1 MKKILSLS
9 IILTFAI
16 LFTGCFNPVFND
28 IRKEVKLNDA
38 SVVGS
43 VSHMARV
50 KNNDKEYL
58 FAATGVLYFSQ
69 INAETENSDWYLCNI
84 SNFSTVKYDAINRV
98 YSGEKILQVAAD
110 SNYVYILTEKY
121 ISEDE
126 IQVSGRKL
134 YQTAIANALSKGS
147 QTWKEISVSGTYPKV
162 IFCTNEEGGS
172 TEAYVTYTNGSTKKL
187 SDKNL
192 SDINNE
198 VGNDYFGAAKFNRD
212 TVFHKTSA
220 ITTNG
225 TVLYKSSE
233 SYGEIDYSTDGT
245 NFSPTSLELK
255 AKVLSLA
262 LCGKELI
269 VGTSQGIKKIRLDAN
284 GVPKDVVHWST
295 NAEAAISK
303 VYEVKCLI
311 SVDSSLSDTEGCIYA
326 GVDFTGTGG
335 TFKNICLWSYE
346 PSRGNWNRE

>member
-9 IILTFAI
+9 IILTFAA

-43 VSHMARV
+43 ISHLARV
-50 KNNDKEYL
+50 SANGKEYL
-58 FAATGVLYFSQ
+58 FAATGILCFSQ
-69 INAETENSDWYLCNI
+69 LNATSENSDWYACEI
-84 SNFSTVKYDAINRV
+84 SNFSTVKYDAMNRV
-98 YSGEKILQVAAD
+98 FSGEKIIQVAAD
-110 SNYVYILTEKY
+110 LANVYIMTEYYESKDD
-121 ISEDE
+121 IELA
-126 IQVSGRKL
+126 GRKL
-134 YQTAIANALSKGS
+134 YKTTIANALSKGS
-147 QTWKEISVSGTYPKV
+147 QTWEEIKVSGKSPKT

-172 TEAYVTYTNGSTKKL
+172 TEAYVTYTSKETKKL
-187 SDKNL
+187 LDGSDA
-192 SDINNE
+192 SEQD
-198 VGNDYFGAAKFNRD
+198 VYGAANFGT

-225 TVLYKSSE
+225 IMLYKSSD

-245 NFSPTSLELK
+245 IFSTTSLELK
-255 AKVLSLA
+255 ASVLSLA
-262 LCGKELI
+262 VCGNELI
-269 VGTSQGIKKIRLDAN
+269 VGTSQGIKKVRLDAS
-284 GVPKDVVHWST
+284 GVPTTVVHWST
-295 NAEAAISK
+295 NAESAISK
-303 VYEVKCLI
+303 VYEVKCLL

-326 GVDFTGTGG
+326 GVDFTGSGG

>member
-50 KNNDKEYL
+50 KNNGKEYL

-69 INAETENSDWYLCNI
+69 INAGTENSDWYLCNI

-110 SNYVYILTEKY
+110 NTYVYILTEKY

-134 YQTAIANALSKGS
+134 YKTKIANALSKGS
-147 QTWKEISVSGTYPKV
+147 QTWEEISVSGTYPKV

-172 TEAYVTYTNGSTKKL
+172 TKAYVTHTNKET
-187 SDKNL
+187 KNL
-192 SDINNE
+192 LNE
-198 VGNDYFGAAKFNRD
+198 PDVSEQDVYGAVIFNGG

-225 TVLYKSSE
+225 TVLYRSSE

-262 LCGKELI
+262 LCGDELI
-269 VGTSQGIKKIRLDAN
+269 VGTSQGIKKIRLDAD
-284 GVPKDVVHWST
+284 GVPTAVVHWST

-311 SVDSSLSDTEGCIYA
+311 SVDSSKSDTEGCIYA

-346 PSRGNWNRE
+346 PIRGNWNRE

>member
-50 KNNDKEYL
+50 SYSDKEYL

-69 INAETENSDWYLCNI
+69 INAGTENSDWYLCNI

-110 SNYVYILTEKY
+110 EENVYILTEKY

-134 YQTAIANALSKGS
+134 YKTKIANALSKGS
-147 QTWKEISVSGTYPKV
+147 QTWDEISVSGTYPKV
-162 IFCTNEEGGS
+162 IFCTNEEGRS
-172 TEAYVTYTNGSTKKL
+172 TEAYVTYTNKET
-187 SDKNL
+187 KNL
-192 SDINNE
+192 LDGFDASEQD
-198 VGNDYFGAAKFNRD
+198 VYGAVIFNGGK
-212 TVFHKTSA
+212 VFHKTSA

-233 SYGEIDYSTDGT
+233 SYGEIDYDDGNGNSGTT
-245 NFSPTSLELK
+245 NLELK

-262 LCGKELI
+262 LCGNELI

-311 SVDSSLSDTEGCIYA
+311 SVDSSKSDTEGCIYA

>member
-43 VSHMARV
+43 VSHLARV
-50 KNNDKEYL
+50 SYNDKEYL

-69 INAETENSDWYLCNI
+69 INAGTENSDWYLCNI

-110 SNYVYILTEKY
+110 QDNVYILTEKY

-126 IQVSGRKL
+126 IQVAGRKL

-147 QTWKEISVSGTYPKV
+147 QTWEEITVSGTYPKV

-187 SDKNL
+187 PDNT
-192 SDINNE
+192 DAR
-198 VGNDYFGAAKFNRD
+198 NDYFGAAKFKD
-212 TVFHKTSA
+212 KTEFHKTSA

-225 TVLYKSSE
+225 TELYKSSE
-233 SYGEIDYSTDGT
+233 SYGEIDYVDKNGYPGT
-245 NFSPTSLELK
+245 TNLELK

-262 LCGKELI
+262 LCGNELI
-269 VGTSQGIKKIRLDAN
+269 VGTSQGIKKIRLDPN
-284 GVPKDVVHWST
+284 GVPTAVVHWST

-311 SVDSSLSDTEGCIYA
+311 SVDSSKSDTEGCIYA

>member
-50 KNNDKEYL
+50 KNNGKEYL

-110 SNYVYILTEKY
+110 SKNVYILTEKY

-134 YQTAIANALSKGS
+134 YQTEIANALSKGS

-162 IFCTNEEGGS
+162 IFCTNEEDGS
-172 TEAYVTYTNGSTKKL
+172 TEAYVTYTNGSTK
-187 SDKNL
+187 NL
-192 SDINNE
+192 SEINNE
-198 VGNDYFGAAKFNRD
+198 VGNDYFGAAKFNSN

-233 SYGEIDYSTDGT
+233 SYGEIDYDDGNGKQGTT
-245 NFSPTSLELK
+245 NLELK

-262 LCGKELI
+262 LCGNELI
-269 VGTSQGIKKIRLDAN
+269 VGTSQGIKKIRLNDD
-284 GVPKDVVHWST
+284 GVPTAVVHWST

-311 SVDSSLSDTEGCIYA
+311 SVDSALSDTNGCIYA

>member
-50 KNNDKEYL
+50 KNNGKEYL

-110 SNYVYILTEKY
+110 SNNVYILTEKY

-147 QTWKEISVSGTYPKV
+147 QTWEEISVSGTYPKV

-172 TEAYVTYTNGSTKKL
+172 TEAYVTYTNGSTR
-187 SDKNL
+187 NL
-192 SDINNE
+192 SDIKNE
-198 VGNDYFGAAKFNRD
+198 VGNDYFGAAKFNSN
-212 TVFHKTSA
+212 TQFHKTSA

-225 TVLYKSSE
+225 TVLYKSSD
-233 SYGEIDYSTDGT
+233 SYGEIDYVDKNGNSGT
-245 NFSPTSLELK
+245 TNLELK

-262 LCGKELI
+262 LCGNELI
-269 VGTSQGIKKIRLDAN
+269 VGTSQGIKKIRLNAN
-284 GVPKDVVHWST
+284 GVPTAVVHWST

-311 SVDSSLSDTEGCIYA
+311 SVDSALSDTKGCIYA

>member
-50 KNNDKEYL
+50 SYSGKEYL

-69 INAETENSDWYLCNI
+69 INAGTENSDWYLCNI

-110 SNYVYILTEKY
+110 NTYVYILTEKY

-134 YQTAIANALSKGS
+134 YKTAIANALSKGS
-147 QTWKEISVSGTYPKV
+147 QTWEEISVSGTYPKV

-172 TEAYVTYTNGSTKKL
+172 TEAYVTYTNKET
-187 SDKNL
+187 KNL
-192 SDINNE
+192 LDGSDASE
-198 VGNDYFGAAKFNRD
+198 QDVYGAVIFNGRK
-212 TVFHKTSA
+212 VFHKTSA

-262 LCGKELI
+262 LCGDELI

-284 GVPKDVVHWST
+284 GVPTAVVHWST

-311 SVDSSLSDTEGCIYA
+311 SVDSALSDTNGCIYA

>member
-50 KNNDKEYL
+50 SYSDKEYL

-69 INAETENSDWYLCNI
+69 INDGTENSDWYLCNI

-110 SNYVYILTEKY
+110 QDNVYILTEKY

-134 YQTAIANALSKGS
+134 YKTKIANALSKGS
-147 QTWKEISVSGTYPKV
+147 QTWEEISFSDTYPKV

-187 SDKNL
+187 PKKLPVDTY
-192 SDINNE
+192 E
-198 VGNDYFGAAKFNRD
+198 RNDYFGAVRFND
-212 TVFHKTSA
+212 ETEFHSTSA
-220 ITTNG
+220 ITTNKDG

-233 SYGEIDYSTDGT
+233 SYGEIDYVDKNGNHGT
-245 NFSPTSLELK
+245 TNLELK

-262 LCGKELI
+262 LCGNELI

-311 SVDSSLSDTEGCIYA
+311 SVDSALSDTEGCIYA

>member
-50 KNNDKEYL
+50 KNNGKEYL

-110 SNYVYILTEKY
+110 SNNVYILTEKY

-147 QTWKEISVSGTYPKV
+147 QTWEEISVSGTYPKV

-172 TEAYVTYTNGSTKKL
+172 TEAYVTYTNGSTR
-187 SDKNL
+187 NL

-198 VGNDYFGAAKFNRD
+198 VGNDYFGAAKFNSK

-233 SYGEIDYSTDGT
+233 SYGEIDYVDKNGEPGT
-245 NFSPTSLELK
+245 TNLELK

-262 LCGKELI
+262 LCGNELI

-311 SVDSSLSDTEGCIYA
+311 SVDSALSDTKGCIYA

>member
-50 KNNDKEYL
+50 SYNDKEYL

-69 INAETENSDWYLCNI
+69 INAGTENSDWYLCNI

-110 SNYVYILTEKY
+110 SNNVYILTEKY

-134 YQTAIANALSKGS
+134 YQTAIAKALSKGS
-147 QTWKEISVSGTYPKV
+147 QTWEEISVSGKYPKV

-172 TEAYVTYTNGSTKKL
+172 TEAYVTYTNGSTR
-187 SDKNL
+187 NL
-192 SDINNE
+192 SYNSDA
-198 VGNDYFGAAKFNRD
+198 GNDYFGAAKFNGSR
-212 TVFHKTSA
+212 VFHSTSA
-220 ITTNG
+220 ITTNKDG

-233 SYGEIDYSTDGT
+233 SYGEIDYVDKNGNPGT
-245 NFSPTSLELK
+245 TNLELK

-262 LCGKELI
+262 LCGNELI

-284 GVPKDVVHWST
+284 GVPTAVVHWST

-311 SVDSSLSDTEGCIYA
+311 SVNSALSDTEGCIYA

>member
-50 KNNDKEYL
+50 KNNGKEYL

-69 INAETENSDWYLCNI
+69 INAGTENSDWYLCNI

-110 SNYVYILTEKY
+110 STYVYIITEY
-121 ISEDE
+121 YESEDE
-126 IQVSGRKL
+126 IEVAGRKL
-134 YQTAIANALSKGS
+134 YKAPIATALSKGS
-147 QTWKEISVSGTYPKV
+147 QTWEEIKDSGKSPKT

-172 TEAYVTYTNGSTKKL
+172 KKAYITFTDGKTF
-187 SDKNL
+187 NL
-192 SDINNE
+192 PDLNNE
-198 VGNDYFGAAKFNRD
+198 VGKGYFGAAVFNSEP
-212 TVFHKTSA
+212 VFHKTSA

-225 TVLYKSSE
+225 TMLYKSSD
-233 SYGEIDYSTDGT
+233 SYGEIEYGTDET
-245 NFSPTSLELK
+245 NFNPTSLELK
-255 AKVLSLA
+255 ASVLSLA
-262 LCGKELI
+262 VCGNELI
-269 VGTSQGIKKIRLDAN
+269 VGTSQGIKKVRLDAS
-284 GVPKDVVHWST
+284 GVPTTVVHWST
-295 NAEAAISK
+295 NAESAISK